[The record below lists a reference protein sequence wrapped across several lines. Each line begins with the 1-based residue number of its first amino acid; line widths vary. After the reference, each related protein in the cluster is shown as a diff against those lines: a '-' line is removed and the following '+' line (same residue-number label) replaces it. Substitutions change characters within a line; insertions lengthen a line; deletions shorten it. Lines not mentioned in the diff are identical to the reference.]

1 MNLGLSDSPF
11 VELIIVVALTVSILT
26 AWRML
31 SRKRGATR
39 DVDPLAEA
47 EVYIAYGRK
56 KEAAEIL
63 KEAIKAYPD
72 RRTEFEAKLRELQGA
87 AAPVSP
93 VTKV

>member
-1 MNLGLSDSPF
+1 MNLGLSDSPL
-11 VELIIVVALTVSILT
+11 VELIVVVALTVSILT

-31 SRKRGATR
+31 SRKRGLQG

-56 KEAAEIL
+56 TEAAEIL

-72 RRTEFEAKLRELQGA
+72 RRNEFEAKLREIQGA
-87 AAPVSP
+87 LASVNPI
-93 VTKV
+93 TKM